1 MPQNSLN
8 SLFHGHIPPVRE
20 FNREMD
26 QQTPSHTP
34 TTNLSDLP
42 ISLFRLGVPFGEK
55 PDIYP
60 PGSRT

>member
-34 TTNLSDLP
+34 TTNN
-42 ISLFRLGVPFGEK
+42 PFPYANNK
-55 PDIYP
+55 SIRFTD
-60 PGSRT
+60 